1 MLEPAPWLLLI
12 HNIPPKPAYL
22 RAKVA
27 KRLAALGAVA
37 LKNAVYVLPDLP
49 QCPKCRQCRE
59 AAEWLVQE
67 IKDGGGKA
75 FLVTGHLAG
84 GLDDAQVRALFQA
97 ARENDYAALVDE
109 AKSLAAGLPT
119 ASDAAEATPGVAPA
133 MAEDAVRGS
142 LAGLKAR
149 LQVVQA
155 LDFFDAPGR
164 GVVEGLLAGIE
175 TALQSREERE
185 LLAAGQLT
193 ESPEAFKGKIW
204 VTRAGVHVD
213 RIASAWLILRFID
226 AGARFRF
233 VASSTHAPESGEV
246 TFDMQGADFTHVG
259 ERCTFETLIQR
270 LGLRDPA
277 LAHLGEM
284 VHDIDLR
291 EERHRHPATQGLAL
305 ALAGVSLRHADDEAR
320 IAVGCV
326 LLDACYEALRLQG

>member
-59 AAEWLVQE
+59 AAGWLVQE

-75 FLVTGHLAG
+75 FLVTGHLAA
-84 GLDDAQVRALFQA
+84 GLDDSQVRALFQA
-97 ARENDYAALVDE
+97 AREADYAALMDD
-109 AKSLAAGLPT
+109 AKTLAAGLPIHT
-119 ASDAAEATPGVAPA
+119 AAGEATPGEVPALPDDVARNTL
-133 MAEDAVRGS
+133 AE
-142 LAGLKAR
+142 LKAR
-149 LQVVQA
+149 LQAVQA

-164 GVVEGLLAGIE
+164 GAVEGLLAGIE
-175 TALQSREERE
+175 TALLSREERE

-193 ESPEAFKGKIW
+193 ESPAAFQGKVW
-204 VTRAGVHVD
+204 VTRAGVYVD
-213 RIASAWLILRFID
+213 RMASAWLILRFID
-226 AGARFRF
+226 PGARFRF
-233 VASSTHAPESGEV
+233 VDSSTHAPEPGEV

-270 LGLRDPA
+270 LGLRDQA
-277 LAHLGEM
+277 LAYLGEM

-291 EERHRHPATQGLAL
+291 EERYRHPATQGLAL
-305 ALAGVSLRHADDEAR
+305 ALAGVALGHAEDEAR
-320 IAVGCV
+320 LAAGCV